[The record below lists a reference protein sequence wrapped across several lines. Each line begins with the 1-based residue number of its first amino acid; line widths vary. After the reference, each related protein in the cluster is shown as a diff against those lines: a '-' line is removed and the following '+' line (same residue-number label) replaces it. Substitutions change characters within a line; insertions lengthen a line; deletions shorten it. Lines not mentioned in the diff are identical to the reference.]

1 MVRDDF
7 LFRRDT
13 FLAPVWMIVDG
24 LRAALR
30 RAIGE
35 AERVGAK
42 EGGQNTVHYLS
53 FSKPR

>member
-1 MVRDDF
+1 MRNDF